1 MSCTTSPADR
11 SKPIL
16 PDLDIIAT
24 HTGMVVRKSPKFNPT
39 ALLMTL
45 MSSVVTGK
53 GSFNQLVTSL
63 KDRVERPMARQ
74 SLHERIGIAST
85 AFLMTVLCN
94 LMRQR
99 FQSAG
104 LSLKGGVIRRVI
116 IEDASSQV
124 MPKGN
129 AEEFPAHG
137 NHHGPTAGAKIDLA
151 YDLLSDEVIS
161 HSLQLATMQDK
172 VTGRELITEIRQG
185 DLVLRDMGYFSLSE
199 FTTIE
204 ACGAWWLS
212 RLPLTTGVMLESGKT
227 FETVIRSK
235 KKDILD
241 LQVVAG
247 RQGKCFP
254 TRLGL
259 PRPLGS

>member
-24 HTGMVVRKSPKFNPT
+24 HTGMVVRKSPKLNP
-39 ALLMTL
+39 
-45 MSSVVTGK
+45 
-53 GSFNQLVTSL
+53 
-63 KDRVERPMARQ
+63 
-74 SLHERIGIAST
+74 T

-104 LSLKGGVIRRVI
+104 LSLKGDVIRRAI

-129 AEEFPAHG
+129 AVEFPAHG

-161 HSLQLATMQDK
+161 HSLQLT
-172 VTGRELITEIRQG
+172 
-185 DLVLRDMGYFSLSE
+185 
-199 FTTIE
+199 
-204 ACGAWWLS
+204 
-212 RLPLTTGVMLESGKT
+212 
-227 FETVIRSK
+227 
-235 KKDILD
+235 
-241 LQVVAG
+241 
-247 RQGKCFP
+247 P
-254 TRLGL
+254 TRHHAG
-259 PRPLGS
+259 